1 MDRYGAM
8 KVDTIKTIC
17 EWNQSSL
24 DEDRYESKNTDMIQQ
39 GKTQAREKTWYD
51 LAVCESIHIWY
62 DSTVCMFQETVNRF
76 KILWNDSF
84 DVREQYSFFKRLWIN
99 SEFYETIHLKSES
112 NIHFSRACE

>member
-39 GKTQAREKTWYD
+39 GKTQAREKT
-51 LAVCESIHIWY
+51 
-62 DSTVCMFQETVNRF
+62 
-76 KILWNDSF
+76 
-84 DVREQYSFFKRLWIN
+84 
-99 SEFYETIHLKSES
+99 
-112 NIHFSRACE
+112 